1 MDSEMERRYSQRMRE
16 WARGLEKFALPDWEG
31 LPQLE
36 LYMDQIIILLTEYLA
51 PVSRGQEERAI
62 TASIINNYVRMK
74 IVPPPVKK
82 KYSRVHIAFLVVIC
96 TLKRSLSISSIQRLL
111 PEDRTE
117 ESVRAFYNGFVRQ
130 YRDAVEALC
139 AGLSSGRLVLEN
151 TEVFGSAAAIFSVLA
166 KDLTEYLLWGDEEDI
181 VD

>member
-1 MDSEMERRYSQRMRE
+1 MCNDKEAAAQRLAL
-16 WARGLEKFALPDWEG
+16 WLESLAQYDLPDWDS
-31 LPQLE
+31 LPQLD
-36 LYMDQIIILLTEYLA
+36 LYMDQVILLLTRYLTPIDRDA
-51 PVSRGQEERAI
+51 EEKFV
-62 TASIINNYVRMK
+62 TASIINNYVRMRV
-74 IVPPPVKK
+74 IPPPVKK

>member
-96 TLKRSLSISSIQRLL
+96 TLKRSLSISSIQRFL

-130 YRDAVEALC
+130 YRDAVEAL
-139 AGLSSGRLVLEN
+139 
-151 TEVFGSAAAIFSVLA
+151 
-166 KDLTEYLLWGDEEDI
+166 
-181 VD
+181 

>member
-117 ESVRAFYNGFVRQ
+117 
-130 YRDAVEALC
+130 ALC

>member
-1 MDSEMERRYSQRMRE
+1 MLSFSLPAWE
-16 WARGLEKFALPDWEG
+16 ALPE
-31 LPQLE
+31 LE
-36 LYMDQIIILLTEYLA
+36 LYMDQVILLLSRYLSF
-51 PVSRGQEERAI
+51 PLSGESGEDKVI
-62 TASIINNYVRMK
+62 TASIVNNYVRMK
-74 IVPPPVKK
+74 VMPPPVKK

-96 TLKRSLSISSIQRLL
+96 TLKRSLSISSIQRFL

>member
-51 PVSRGQEERAI
+51 PVSRGQEDRAI

-139 AGLSSGRLVLEN
+139 AGLSSGRPVLEN

>member
-96 TLKRSLSISSIQRLL
+96 TLKRSLSISSIQRFL

-139 AGLSSGRLVLEN
+139 AGLSS
-151 TEVFGSAAAIFSVLA
+151 
-166 KDLTEYLLWGDEEDI
+166 
-181 VD
+181 

>member
-96 TLKRSLSISSIQRLL
+96 TLKRSLSISSIQRFL

-117 ESVRAFYNGFVRQ
+117 ESVRAFYNGFGMLWRRFAPVSPADGWCWRI
-130 YRDAVEALC
+130 RRSSALRP
-139 AGLSSGRLVLEN
+139 LFFPYWRR
-151 TEVFGSAAAIFSVLA
+151 I
-166 KDLTEYLLWGDEEDI
+166 
-181 VD
+181 

>member
-1 MDSEMERRYSQRMRE
+1 MDSGMERGGRLAE
-16 WARGLEKFALPDWEG
+16 WAGGLGNFALPDWEG

-51 PVSRGQEERAI
+51 PVSRGQEERAV

-74 IVPPPVKK
+74 VVPPPVKK

-96 TLKRSLSISSIQRLL
+96 TLKRSLSISSIRRLL
-111 PEDRTE
+111 PEDRSE

-130 YRDAVEALC
+130 YRLTVDAIR
-139 AGLSSGRLVLEN
+139 AGLSGGRLVLEN
-151 TEVFGSAAAIFSVLA
+151 TAVFGSAAAIFSVLA
-166 KDLTEYLLWGDEEDI
+166 KDLTEYLLWEDGDGGDYED
-181 VD
+181 

>member
-51 PVSRGQEERAI
+51 PV
-62 TASIINNYVRMK
+62 SIINNYVRMK

>member
-51 PVSRGQEERAI
+51 PVSRGQEDRAI

-117 ESVRAFYNGFVRQ
+117 DGQVKSSSSE
-130 YRDAVEALC
+130 
-139 AGLSSGRLVLEN
+139 LS
-151 TEVFGSAAAIFSVLA
+151 A
-166 KDLTEYLLWGDEEDI
+166 
-181 VD
+181 